1 MSALA
6 LSWLEDQGPRDLA
19 RWAAAAAIVLGIHA
33 GIVGYFLSRPIP
45 DEIGDD
51 SDVVT
56 VELAPIDS
64 TPDAVARDVTPA
76 PETMVESKPVA
87 APQEQQKTE
96 ETKIEAPPDQ
106 SLAIV
111 PEQVIKP
118 PETVEETRPPAPHTT
133 EQVKGGAPRIEPSWQ
148 TSLVRQIQRTKR
160 YPPEA
165 QARGEQG
172 VVLLSFSL
180 DRNGRVL
187 AHRIAESSGH
197 ADLDNEVMAMI
208 ERAQP
213 LPAFSPSMTQ
223 TKLDLTIPIRFSLR

>member
-1 MSALA
+1 MTVLA
-6 LSWLEDQGPRDLA
+6 LSWLEDQSPRDLV
-19 RWAAAAAIVLGIHA
+19 RWAAAAAIVFGIHGGA
-33 GIVGYFLSRPIP
+33 IGYFLSRSIP
-45 DEIGDD
+45 DGIGDD

-56 VELAPIDS
+56 IELAPIDS
-64 TPDAVARDVTPA
+64 TPDAVARDVAPA
-76 PETMVESKPVA
+76 PETVIESKPVA

-96 ETKIEAPPDQ
+96 ETKVEAPPDQ

-118 PETVEETRPPAPHTT
+118 PETVEETRPPAPHTA

-148 TSLVRQIQRTKR
+148 TSLVRQIQHTKR

-213 LPAFSPSMTQ
+213 LPAFPPSMTQ